1 MKHFT
6 RQSAETYETRIKR
19 LIPGYE
25 LLQDLTAAKLK
36 TLLPENASLLIAG
49 AGTGME
55 IRSTAKG
62 NNQWRYTAVDLSPE
76 MLGFAKEQISNDG
89 LNNDIDYFVGDMKE
103 QSFTNT
109 HDGSLSLFVLHFVAD
124 DGCKLAFLKKIRSS
138 LKDNSYFISA
148 DLTEQKDQSLLNAY
162 HTWLKQNAG
171 HSDDQIKNI
180 IENMSKNFHPLS
192 TERYNE
198 LLGEAG
204 FQPASTFFQSFVYKA
219 YITAPKN

>member
-6 RQSAETYETRIKR
+6 RQTAETYETRIKR

-25 LLQDLTAAKLK
+25 LLQGLTAAKLK
-36 TLLPENASLLIAG
+36 TLLPESASLLIAG

-62 NNQWRYTAVDLSPE
+62 NNQWRYSAVDLSPE

-109 HDGSLSLFVLHFVAD
+109 HDAALSLFVLHFVAD

-148 DLTEQKDQSLLNAY
+148 DLTEHKGQSLLKAY
-162 HTWLKQNAG
+162 HTWLKQNTG

-180 IENMSKNFHPLS
+180 IENMSENFHPLS

-204 FQPASTFFQSFVYKA
+204 FQPATAFFQSFVYKA

>member
-36 TLLPENASLLIAG
+36 TLLPENTSLLIAG

-62 NNQWRYTAVDLSPE
+62 NNQWRYSAVDLSPE
-76 MLGFAKEQISNDG
+76 MLGFAKEQFSNDG

-103 QSFTNT
+103 QTFTNT
-109 HDGSLSLFVLHFVAD
+109 HDAALSFFVLHFVPD
-124 DGCKLAFLKKIRSS
+124 DGSKLTFLKKIRSS

-148 DLTEQKDQSLLNAY
+148 DLTEDRGQSSLNAY

-180 IENMSKNFHPLS
+180 IENMSENFHPLS

-198 LLGEAG
+198 LLGESG
-204 FQPASTFFQSFVYKA
+204 FQPATTFFQSFVYKA
-219 YITAPKN
+219 YTTAPKN